1 MTGSASQF
9 SGGAPYFLQDRIQG
23 PVQVIISMMF
33 SLMLAQGS
41 AAALPGGRWSF
52 VVLVLLIV
60 VVTVFV
66 TDGSKNKDK

>member
-1 MTGSASQF
+1 MVT
-9 SGGAPYFLQDRIQG
+9 SGMKFL
-23 PVQVIISMMF
+23 
-33 SLMLAQGS
+33 LMLAQGS
-41 AAALPGGRWSF
+41 APALPGGRWSF